1 MHGYGDSS
9 IGVPRRVCIKT
20 VNPRSF
26 YLLVNQLKEKNI
38 PYYIPRDLNEKCR
51 PHDLLIVDGDQLG
64 KVNIDGKMAF
74 SLPSNI
80 DASLADIAVEQIKL
94 LILGIEKQDSLIIG
108 IDIGKKNYGV
118 AVLIN
123 YLLVHTEI
131 TNREGLFMLIKKY
144 LALNFK
150 EKLIKI
156 GMTPSNMNEA
166 LNLAEELNRKFKI
179 KIGLVDEEKTNRIYI
194 ETKNGKLEKDE
205 NAAYNIS
212 VKDPIMLYSATY

>member
-1 MHGYGDSS
+1 
-9 IGVPRRVCIKT
+9 
-20 VNPRSF
+20 
-26 YLLVNQLKEKNI
+26 L
-38 PYYIPRDLNEKCR
+38 
-51 PHDLLIVDGDQLG
+51 
-64 KVNIDGKMAF
+64 
-74 SLPSNI
+74 
-80 DASLADIAVEQIKL
+80 
-94 LILGIEKQDSLIIG
+94 
-108 IDIGKKNYGV
+108 
-118 AVLIN
+118 
-123 YLLVHTEI
+123 
-131 TNREGLFMLIKKY
+131 LIKKY

-179 KIGLVDEEKTNRIYI
+179 KIGLVDEEKTNRIYM

>member
-1 MHGYGDSS
+1 
-9 IGVPRRVCIKT
+9 VCVKT

-38 PYYIPRDLNEKCR
+38 PYYIPRDLNDKCG
-51 PHDLLIVDGDQLG
+51 PHDLLIVDGDKLG
-64 KVNIDGKMAF
+64 RVNIDGKMAF

-80 DASLADIAVEQIKL
+80 DASLTDIAVEQIKL
-94 LILGIEKQDSLIIG
+94 LMLGIEKQDSLIIG
-108 IDIGKKNYGV
+108 IDIGKRNYGV

-144 LALNFK
+144 LALNFN

-166 LNLAEELNRKFKI
+166 LNLGEELNRKFKI
-179 KIGLVDEEKTNRIYI
+179 KIGLVDEEKTDRIYM